1 MGKNPLQDELIT
13 KRVMQLA
20 VMEANCCSREE
31 KLRDIYGIDINTAT
45 KQDIHNADCCMSRDR
60 KSPMYEKAWKE
71 EQRSWDFS
79 DYSLARKVFRA
90 NMRQEKDPWL
100 ALNSAINALSNAGK
114 RIFRDE
120 DSTVTVKIEGNL
132 PEIGSPDDD

>member
-1 MGKNPLQDELIT
+1 MGKNPLQDDLIN

-20 VMEANCCSREE
+20 VMEANCCSRKD
-31 KLRDIYGIDINTAT
+31 KLKDIYGIDIDTAS

-79 DYSLARKVFRA
+79 DYSLARKVFRQ
-90 NMRQEKDPWL
+90 NMRQKNDPWL
-100 ALNSAINALSNAGK
+100 AMNSAVNAISNAGK
-114 RIFRDE
+114 RIFHDE
-120 DSTVTVKIEGNL
+120 DKEITVRIEGL
-132 PEIGSPDDD
+132 PDIGSPDDD

>member
-1 MGKNPLQDELIT
+1 MGTNPMNDELIN
-13 KRVMQLA
+13 KRIMKLA
-20 VMEANCCSREE
+20 VMEANCYSREE
-31 KLRDIYGIDINTAT
+31 KLRDIYGVDINTAS

-60 KSPMYEKAWKE
+60 KSPMYERAWKE
-71 EQRSWDFS
+71 EQKSWDFS
-79 DYSLARKVFRA
+79 DYSLARKVFRK
-90 NMRQEKDPWL
+90 NMKQEKDPWL

-120 DSTVTVKIEGNL
+120 DSTVVVKIEGNI